1 MPLLCVAGTVL
12 GMTVPSDTIAP
23 DDVAPDAEMIA
34 IYADVVFGYC
44 DGWVPVRALAEKG
57 AGDGPPHVPFIE
69 ADATLA
75 AKLALQATWASDAGM
90 ALFVAPGTV
99 AAPGDARAE
108 SIVQTQVVLVDLDHG
123 DICSKR
129 DHLVQHLGCP
139 TLEVAS
145 GGVTADGQRKLHLY
159 WRLTEPAEGED
170 IATVCR
176 ARHMIAAKVGGD
188 PSFRSAHQPIRVAG
202 SIHAK
207 QGLRRL
213 VQILN
218 HDPRDHDLGEL
229 LEAIIA
235 MPPLEG
241 ENGLDFNMAATERG
255 SVTELFG
262 RQVREGGVDGTT
274 RFDAL

>member
-1 MPLLCVAGTVL
+1 MPVLRLAGTVL
-12 GMTVPSDTIAP
+12 GMSVSSDTTAP

-34 IYADVVFGYC
+34 IYADVIFGYC

-75 AKLALQATWASDAGM
+75 AKLALQATWASRVGM

-99 AAPGDARAE
+99 VAPGDAKAE

-123 DICSKR
+123 DIGAKR

-145 GGVTADGQRKLHLY
+145 GGVTAEGQRKLHLY
-159 WRLTEPAEGED
+159 WRLSEPAEGED
-170 IATVCR
+170 IGTVCR

-207 QGLRRL
+207 QGRRRL
-213 VQILN
+213 VEILR
-218 HDPRDHDLGEL
+218 HDPRDYDLGEL
-229 LEAIIA
+229 LEAIA
-235 MPPLEG
+235 LPARRPT
-241 ENGLDFNMAATERG
+241 A
-255 SVTELFG
+255 VTL
-262 RQVREGGVDGTT
+262 VD
-274 RFDAL
+274 